1 MWTLETFSNIA
12 RGTSRGPGMNTPSV
26 PNGTICLKSANWFL
40 KHAYR
45 NDTTLQTLGMSPSA
59 SRKLKHPNENAK
71 NQTRVIKTRVELKMK
86 RAKECAV

>member
-26 PNGTICLKSANWFL
+26 PNGTMCLKSANWFL

-45 NDTTLQTLGMSPSA
+45 NDTTLQTLNMSSQA
-59 SRKLKHPNENAK
+59 LRKLIYWNGNAGK
-71 NQTRVIKTRVELKMK
+71 QHEQQKLG
-86 RAKECAV
+86 